1 MFSIK
6 CNNDSL
12 LFNILTSRVGFF
24 IAGFGLAIWAPLVPY
39 VRRNIP
45 MTDATFG
52 LMLLCI
58 GVGSLCCMPLSAALT
73 NRFSIRR
80 CLFVITMILLTA
92 LFAMATASSLWL
104 LGAALFVFG
113 GSLGVLD
120 IILNIQGLSIENRAN
135 RSMMSNFH
143 GMFSVGTIVGAL
155 LMIILLTLGLSA
167 LTSTL
172 IAIATILLLSVFAVR
187 GYLDERTLS
196 GKDSFIWPNGW
207 ILLVGLMCF
216 IVYLAEGVM
225 LDWSAL
231 YLIEDK
237 HIATA
242 QAGLGYASFSAMV
255 ATGRF
260 LGDGLVQMLGR
271 VRLIVGGGLLAA
283 SGVVLS
289 IISTH
294 WGVSLLGFALC
305 GLGCA
310 NVSPVLISSLS
321 KQTHMP
327 THLAIT
333 AATTIGFAGVLAG
346 PAMMGAVAHYSSLS
360 AAFAVL
366 AGALLVVAACGHR
379 FK

>member
-1 MFSIK
+1 MS
-6 CNNDSL
+6 
-12 LFNILTSRVGFF
+12 
-24 IAGFGLAIWAPLVPY
+24 
-39 VRRNIP
+39 
-45 MTDATFG
+45 DATFG

-58 GVGSLCCMPLSAALT
+58 GVGSLCCMPISAALT

-80 CLFVITMILLTA
+80 CLFVITLILLVA
-92 LFAMATASSLWL
+92 LLSMAITSNLWL
-104 LGAALFVFG
+104 LGLALFVFG

-120 IILNIQGLSIENRAN
+120 VTLNIQGLSVENRAN

-143 GMFSVGTIVGAL
+143 GMFSVGTIVGAVLMISL
-155 LMIILLTLGLSA
+155 LMLGLSA
-167 LTSTL
+167 LLSTL
-172 IAIATILLLSVFAVR
+172 TAIVLMLLLSLYAVK
-187 GYLDERTLS
+187 GYLDERTLR
-196 GKDSFIWPNGW
+196 GTDSFIWPNGW

-216 IVYLAEGVM
+216 IVYLAEGVI

-231 YLIEDK
+231 FLIEEK

-242 QAGLGYASFSAMV
+242 QAGLGYASFAAMV

-260 LGDGLVQMLGR
+260 LGDALVEMFGR
-271 VRLIVGGGLLAA
+271 VRIITGGGLIAA
-283 SGVVLS
+283 AGIALS
-289 IISTH
+289 IISPH
-294 WGVSLLGFALC
+294 WSIALIGYALC

-321 KQTHMP
+321 QQTYMP

-366 AGALLVVAACGHR
+366 AAALLIVAACGPK

>member
-1 MFSIK
+1 MLSK
-6 CNNDSL
+6 TPQPDSL
-12 LFNILTSRVGFF
+12 LFTILASRIGFF
-24 IAGFGLAIWAPLVPY
+24 IAGLCLAIWAPLVPY
-39 VRRNIP
+39 VRLNIS
-45 MTDATFG
+45 MNDATFG

-58 GVGSLCCMPLSAALT
+58 GVGSLTCMPLSAALT
-73 NRFSIRR
+73 NNFSIRR
-80 CLFVITMILLTA
+80 CLFMITLLLLGTLLA
-92 LFAMATASSLWL
+92 IATASSLWL
-104 LGAALFVFG
+104 LGAALFIFG
-113 GSLGVLD
+113 GSMGVLD
-120 IILNIQGLSIENRAN
+120 VILNIQGLSVENRAN

-143 GMFSVGTIVGAL
+143 GMFSVGTIAGSV
-155 LMIILLTLGLSA
+155 LMIGLLTLGLSA
-167 LTSTL
+167 LLSTL
-172 IAIATILLLSVFAVR
+172 ASMTLILLLSLFAVR

-196 GKDSFIWPNGW
+196 AKDSFVWPNSW
-207 ILLVGLMCF
+207 IVLVGLMCF

-231 YLIEDK
+231 YLIEEK
-237 HIATA
+237 HIATT

-271 VRLIVGGGLLAA
+271 VRVIVGGGLLAA
-283 SGVVLS
+283 GGVVLS

-294 WGVSLLGFALC
+294 WSVSLLGFALC

-321 KQTHMP
+321 KQTYMP

-366 AGALLVVAACGHR
+366 AGLLLVVAAFGHR

>member
-1 MFSIK
+1 MHSD
-6 CNNDSL
+6 NDSL
-12 LFNILTSRVGFF
+12 LFTILSSRIGYF
-24 IAGFGLAIWAPLVPY
+24 IAGFGLAVWAPLVPY
-39 VRRNIP
+39 VRLHIA

-52 LMLLCI
+52 LLLLCI
-58 GVGSLCCMPLSAALT
+58 GVGSLCCMPVSAMLT

-80 CLFVITMILLTA
+80 CLFVLTLILLCTLLVIATATSLWLIGLA
-92 LFAMATASSLWL
+92 LFA
-104 LGAALFVFG
+104 FG

-120 IILNIQGLSIENRAN
+120 VVLNIQGLSVENRAN

-143 GMFSVGTIVGAL
+143 GMFSVGTIAGAV
-155 LMIILLTLGLSA
+155 LMITLLTLGFSA
-167 LTSTL
+167 LLSTVAAVLL
-172 IAIATILLLSVFAVR
+172 IFLLSLFAVR
-187 GYLDERTLS
+187 GYLDERTLGS
-196 GKDSFIWPNGW
+196 SQSFIWPNAW
-207 ILLVGLMCF
+207 IVLVGLMCF
-216 IVYLAEGVM
+216 VVYLAEGVI

-231 YLIEDK
+231 YLINDK
-237 HIATA
+237 QIATA
-242 QAGLGYASFSAMV
+242 QAGLGYASFAAMV

-260 LGDGLVQMLGR
+260 LGDGLVRVLGR
-271 VRLIVGGGLLAA
+271 VRIIVGGGLLAA
-283 SGVVLS
+283 AGIALS
-289 IISTH
+289 IITDH
-294 WGVSLLGFALC
+294 WGIALLGYALC

-321 KQTHMP
+321 QQTHMP

-366 AGALLVVAACGHR
+366 AGLLLVVAACGPR

>member
-1 MFSIK
+1 MSSIK
-6 CNNDSL
+6 PPHDSL
-12 LFNILTSRVGFF
+12 LFTILASRIGFF
-24 IAGFGLAIWAPLVPY
+24 IAGLCLAVWAPLVPY
-39 VRRNIP
+39 VRLNIP
-45 MTDATFG
+45 MSDATFG

-58 GVGSLCCMPLSAALT
+58 GVGSLTCMPLSAVLT
-73 NRFSIRR
+73 NNFSIRR
-80 CLFVITMILLTA
+80 CLFMITLLLLGA
-92 LFAMATASSLWL
+92 LFTMATASSLWL
-104 LGAALFVFG
+104 LGAALFIFG
-113 GSLGVLD
+113 GSMGVLD
-120 IILNIQGLSIENRAN
+120 VILNIQGLSVENRAN

-143 GMFSVGTIVGAL
+143 GMFSVGTIAGSL
-155 LMIILLTLGLSA
+155 LMIGLLSMGLSA
-167 LTSTL
+167 LLSTL
-172 IAIATILLLSVFAVR
+172 ASMILILLLSLFAVR
-187 GYLDERTLS
+187 GYLDERTIS

-260 LGDGLVQMLGR
+260 LGDGLGQMLGR
-271 VRLIVGGGLLAA
+271 VRVIVGGGLLAA
-283 SGVVLS
+283 SGVALS

-294 WGVSLLGFALC
+294 WGVGLLGFALC

-321 KQTHMP
+321 KQTYMP

-366 AGALLVVAACGHR
+366 AGLLLVVAAFGHR

>member
-1 MFSIK
+1 MFAMKSST
-6 CNNDSL
+6 DSL
-12 LFNILTSRVGFF
+12 LFNILASRIGYF
-24 IAGFGLAIWAPLVPY
+24 IAGFGLSVWAPLVPY
-39 VRRNIP
+39 VRRNIS
-45 MTDATFG
+45 MSDATFG

-58 GVGSLCCMPLSAALT
+58 GVGSLCCMPISAALT

-80 CLFVITMILLTA
+80 CLFVMTLLLLIA
-92 LFAMATASSLWL
+92 LIGMAMAPSLWL
-104 LGAALFVFG
+104 LGIALFAFG

-120 IILNIQGLSIENRAN
+120 VILNIQGLSIENRAN

-143 GMFSVGTIVGAL
+143 GMFSLGTIVGAGSMIVL
-155 LMIILLTLGLSA
+155 LMLGLSA
-167 LTSTL
+167 LLSTL
-172 IAIATILLLSVFAVR
+172 VVVGLILILSLYAVT
-187 GYLDERTLS
+187 GYLDERTLR
-196 GKDSFIWPNGW
+196 GEDAFMWPNGW

-216 IVYLAEGVM
+216 IVYLAEGVI

-231 YLIEDK
+231 FLIEEK
-237 HIATA
+237 QIATA
-242 QAGLGYASFSAMV
+242 QAGLGYASFAVLV
-255 ATGRF
+255 ALGRF
-260 LGDGLVQMLGR
+260 LGDALVEMFGR
-271 VRLIVGGGLLAA
+271 VRIITGGGLLAA
-283 SGVVLS
+283 GGIVLS
-289 IISTH
+289 ILSPH
-294 WGVSLLGFALC
+294 WGLALVGYALC

-360 AAFAVL
+360 SAFAVL
-366 AGALLVVAACGHR
+366 AAALLIVAACGPR

>member
-1 MFSIK
+1 MRT
-6 CNNDSL
+6 NHDSL
-12 LFNILTSRVGFF
+12 LFIILSSRIGFF

-39 VRRNIP
+39 VRLHIP

-52 LMLLCI
+52 LLLLCI

-80 CLFVITMILLTA
+80 CLFVLTLILLCA
-92 LFAMATASSLWL
+92 LLAIATASTLWEMAL
-104 LGAALFVFG
+104 ALFFFG

-120 IILNIQGLSIENRAN
+120 VILNIQGLSIENRAN

-143 GMFSVGTIVGAL
+143 GMFSVGTIVGAVL
-155 LMIILLTLGLSA
+155 VIALLTLGLSA
-167 LTSTL
+167 VLSTL
-172 IAIATILLLSVFAVR
+172 IAMTLILLLSLYAVR
-187 GYLDERTLS
+187 GYLDERTLHGS
-196 GKDSFIWPNGW
+196 ESFIWPNSW

-216 IVYLAEGVM
+216 VVYLAEGVI

-231 YLIEDK
+231 YLINDK
-237 HIATA
+237 QIATA
-242 QAGLGYASFSAMV
+242 QAGLGYASFAAMV

-260 LGDGLVQMLGR
+260 LGDGLVRLLGR
-271 VRLIVGGGLLAA
+271 VRIIVGGGLLAA
-283 SGVVLS
+283 AGIALS
-289 IISTH
+289 IITTH
-294 WGVSLLGFALC
+294 WGVALFGYALC

-366 AGALLVVAACGHR
+366 AAALLLVAACGPR

>member
-360 AAFAVL
+360 TAFAVL
-366 AGALLVVAACGHR
+366 AGLLLVVAAFGHR

>member
-1 MFSIK
+1 MLSIRS
-6 CNNDSL
+6 NQNSL
-12 LFNILTSRVGFF
+12 LFNILASRIGFF
-24 IAGFGLAIWAPLVPY
+24 IAGFALAIWAPLVPY
-39 VRRNIP
+39 VRLHIP

-58 GVGSLCCMPLSAALT
+58 GVGSLCCMPLSAVLT

-80 CLFVITMILLTA
+80 CLFTVTLILLVA
-92 LFAMATASSLWL
+92 LFIMATASSLVL
-104 LGAALFVFG
+104 LGAALFLFG

-120 IILNIQGLSIENRAN
+120 VILNIQGLSIENRAN

-143 GMFSVGTIVGAL
+143 GMFSVGTIVGAV
-155 LMIILLTLGLSA
+155 LMIILLTIGLPA
-167 LTSTL
+167 LISTL
-172 IAIATILLLSVFAVR
+172 VAIAAILLLSVFALR
-187 GYLDERTLS
+187 GYLDERTLR
-196 GKDSFIWPNGW
+196 GKDAFIWPNGW

-260 LGDGLVQMLGR
+260 LGDGLVQLLGR

-283 SGVVLS
+283 SGIILS
-289 IISTH
+289 IVTEH
-294 WGVSLLGFALC
+294 WAIALIGYALC

-366 AGALLVVAACGHR
+366 AGALLIVAALGHR

>member
-1 MFSIK
+1 MLSIK
-6 CNNDSL
+6 NHDDSL
-12 LFNILTSRVGFF
+12 LSAILASRIGFF
-24 IAGFGLAIWAPLVPY
+24 IAGLCLAVWAPLVPY
-39 VRRNIP
+39 VRLSIP
-45 MTDATFG
+45 MSDATFG

-58 GVGSLCCMPLSAALT
+58 GVGSLTCMPLSALLT
-73 NRFSIRR
+73 NRFSIRN
-80 CLFVITMILLTA
+80 CLFMLTLLLLAALLT
-92 LFAMATASSLWL
+92 MATASSLWL
-104 LGAALFVFG
+104 LGAALFTFG
-113 GSLGVLD
+113 GSMGVLD
-120 IILNIQGLSIENRAN
+120 VILNIQGLSVENRAN

-143 GMFSVGTIVGAL
+143 GMFSLGTIAGSL
-155 LMIILLTLGLSA
+155 LMITLLTLGLSPMF
-167 LTSTL
+167 STL
-172 IAIATILLLSVFAVR
+172 VLLSMVFLLSVFAVR
-187 GYLDERTLS
+187 GYLNERTLS
-196 GKDSFIWPNGW
+196 SKDAFIWPNGW

-260 LGDGLVQMLGR
+260 LGDGLVQLLGR
-271 VRLIVGGGLLAA
+271 VRVIVGGGLLAA
-283 SGVVLS
+283 AGVTLS
-289 IISTH
+289 ILSTH
-294 WGVSLLGFALC
+294 WGLGLVGFALC

-366 AGALLVVAACGHR
+366 AGLLLVVATLGHR

>member
-1 MFSIK
+1 MFSLK
-6 CNNDSL
+6 TRGDLL
-12 LFNILTSRVGFF
+12 LFTILASRIGFF
-24 IAGFGLAIWAPLVPY
+24 IAGLCLAIWAPLVPY
-39 VRRNIP
+39 VRLNIP
-45 MTDATFG
+45 MSDATFG

-58 GVGSLCCMPLSAALT
+58 GVGSLTCMPLSAVLT
-73 NRFSIRR
+73 NNFSIRR
-80 CLFVITMILLTA
+80 CLFMITLLLLGA
-92 LFAMATASSLWL
+92 LFTMATAASLWL
-104 LGAALFVFG
+104 LGAALFIFG
-113 GSLGVLD
+113 GSMGVLD
-120 IILNIQGLSIENRAN
+120 VILNIQGLSIENRAN

-143 GMFSVGTIVGAL
+143 GMFSVGTIAGSL
-155 LMIILLTLGLSA
+155 LMISLLSMGLSA
-167 LTSTL
+167 LLSTL
-172 IAIATILLLSVFAVR
+172 ASMILILLLSLFAVR

-196 GKDSFIWPNGW
+196 GKDSFIWPNSW
-207 ILLVGLMCF
+207 IVLVGLMCF

-242 QAGLGYASFSAMV
+242 QAGLGYASFSATV

-260 LGDGLVQMLGR
+260 LGDSLVQMLGR
-271 VRLIVGGGLLAA
+271 VRVIVGGGLLAA
-283 SGVVLS
+283 GGVALS

-294 WGVSLLGFALC
+294 WGVGLLGFALC

-321 KQTHMP
+321 KQTYMP

-366 AGALLVVAACGHR
+366 AGLLLVVAAFGHR

>member
-1 MFSIK
+1 MLSVK
-6 CNNDSL
+6 NHDDSL
-12 LFNILTSRVGFF
+12 LLAILASRVGFF
-24 IAGFGLAIWAPLVPY
+24 IAGLCLAVWAPLVPY
-39 VRRNIP
+39 VRLSIP
-45 MTDATFG
+45 MSDATFG

-58 GVGSLCCMPLSAALT
+58 GVGSLTCMPLSALLT
-73 NRFSIRR
+73 NHFSIRS
-80 CLFVITMILLTA
+80 CLFMVTLLLLAALLT
-92 LFAMATASSLWL
+92 LATASSLWL
-104 LGAALFVFG
+104 LGAALFTFG
-113 GSLGVLD
+113 GSMGVLD
-120 IILNIQGLSIENRAN
+120 VILNIQGLSVENRAN

-143 GMFSVGTIVGAL
+143 GMFSLGTIAGSL
-155 LMIILLTLGLSA
+155 LMITLLTLGLSPMF
-167 LTSTL
+167 STL
-172 IAIATILLLSVFAVR
+172 TLLSTVFLLSVFAVR
-187 GYLDERTLS
+187 GYLNERTLS
-196 GKDSFIWPNGW
+196 SKDAFIWPNGC

-216 IVYLAEGVM
+216 IVYLAEGVI

-231 YLIEDK
+231 YLIENK

-242 QAGLGYASFSAMV
+242 QAGLGYACFSAMV

-260 LGDGLVQMLGR
+260 IGDGLVQLLGR
-271 VRLIVGGGLLAA
+271 VRVIVGGGLLAA
-283 SGVVLS
+283 AGVTLS
-289 IISTH
+289 ILSTH
-294 WGVSLLGFALC
+294 WGLGLVGFALC

-310 NVSPVLISSLS
+310 NVSPVLISSLN

-366 AGALLVVAACGHR
+366 AGLLLVVAMLGHR

>member
-1 MFSIK
+1 MLSIK
-6 CNNDSL
+6 NPHDSL
-12 LFNILTSRVGFF
+12 LFTILASRIGFF
-24 IAGFGLAIWAPLVPY
+24 IAGLCLAIWAPLVPY
-39 VRRNIP
+39 VRLNIP
-45 MTDATFG
+45 MSDATFG

-58 GVGSLCCMPLSAALT
+58 GVGSLTCMPLSAVLT
-73 NRFSIRR
+73 NNFSIRR
-80 CLFVITMILLTA
+80 CLFMITLLLLCA
-92 LFAMATASSLWL
+92 LFTMATASSLWF
-104 LGAALFVFG
+104 LGAALFIFG
-113 GSLGVLD
+113 GSMGVMD
-120 IILNIQGLSIENRAN
+120 VTLNIQGLSIENRAN

-143 GMFSVGTIVGAL
+143 GMFSVGTIAGSL
-155 LMIILLTLGLSA
+155 LMITLLTLGLSA
-167 LTSTL
+167 LLSTL
-172 IAIATILLLSVFAVR
+172 TAMTAILFLSLCAVR
-187 GYLDERTLS
+187 GYLDERTLG
-196 GKDSFIWPNGW
+196 GKDLFIWPNGW

-237 HIATA
+237 HISTA
-242 QAGLGYASFSAMV
+242 QAGLGYACFSAMV

-260 LGDGLVQMLGR
+260 LGDGLIQMLGR
-271 VRLIVGGGLLAA
+271 VRVIVGGGLLAA
-283 SGVVLS
+283 GGVALS

-294 WGVSLLGFALC
+294 WSIGLLGFALC

-321 KQTHMP
+321 KQTYMP

-366 AGALLVVAACGHR
+366 AGLLLVVAALGHR

>member
-1 MFSIK
+1 MLSK
-6 CNNDSL
+6 TPQPDSL
-12 LFNILTSRVGFF
+12 LFTILASRIGFF
-24 IAGFGLAIWAPLVPY
+24 IAGLCLAIWAPLVPY
-39 VRRNIP
+39 VRLNIS
-45 MTDATFG
+45 MNDATFG

-58 GVGSLCCMPLSAALT
+58 GVGSLTCMPLSAALT
-73 NRFSIRR
+73 NNFSIRR
-80 CLFVITMILLTA
+80 CLFMITLLLLGTLLA
-92 LFAMATASSLWL
+92 IATASSLWL
-104 LGAALFVFG
+104 LGAALFIFG
-113 GSLGVLD
+113 GSMGVLD
-120 IILNIQGLSIENRAN
+120 VILNIQGLSVENRAN

-143 GMFSVGTIVGAL
+143 GMFSVGTIAGSV
-155 LMIILLTLGLSA
+155 LMIGLLTLGLSA
-167 LTSTL
+167 LLSTL
-172 IAIATILLLSVFAVR
+172 ASMTLILLLSLFAVR

-196 GKDSFIWPNGW
+196 AKDSFVWPNSW
-207 ILLVGLMCF
+207 IFLVGLMCF

-231 YLIEDK
+231 YLIEEK
-237 HIATA
+237 HIATT

-271 VRLIVGGGLLAA
+271 VRVIVGGGLLAA
-283 SGVVLS
+283 GGVVLS

-294 WGVSLLGFALC
+294 WSVSLLGFALC

-321 KQTHMP
+321 KQTYMP

-366 AGALLVVAACGHR
+366 AGLLLVVAAFGHR

>member
-1 MFSIK
+1 MSFVKSSSDALLMSIL
-6 CNNDSL
+6 S
-12 LFNILTSRVGFF
+12 SRIGFF

-39 VRRNIP
+39 VRLRIP
-45 MTDATFG
+45 MSDATFG

-58 GVGSLCCMPLSAALT
+58 GVGSLCCMPLSAVLT

-80 CLFVITMILLTA
+80 CLLVITLILLGA
-92 LFAMATASSLWL
+92 LCAMATASSLWV

-120 IILNIQGLSIENRAN
+120 VILNIQGLSIENRAN

-143 GMFSVGTIVGAL
+143 GMFSLGTILGAI
-155 LMIILLTLGLSA
+155 LMIVLLTLGLSA
-167 LTSTL
+167 LFSTL
-172 IAIATILLLSVFAVR
+172 VTISLMLLMSLYAVR
-187 GYLDERTLS
+187 GYLDERTLRS
-196 GKDSFIWPNGW
+196 SEAFMWPNGW
-207 ILLVGLMCF
+207 IILVGLMCF

-231 YLIEDK
+231 YLITDK
-237 HIATA
+237 QIATA

-255 ATGRF
+255 TIGRF
-260 LGDGLVQMLGR
+260 LGDALQQLCGR
-271 VRLIVGGGLLAA
+271 VRLIAGGGLLATA
-283 SGVVLS
+283 GIILS
-289 IISTH
+289 IVTTH
-294 WGVSLLGFALC
+294 WEVALLGYALC

-321 KQTHMP
+321 KQTYMP

-366 AGALLVVAACGHR
+366 AGLLLMVAMLGHR

>member
-1 MFSIK
+1 MFAMKPST
-6 CNNDSL
+6 DSL
-12 LFNILTSRVGFF
+12 LFNILASRIGYF
-24 IAGFGLAIWAPLVPY
+24 IAGFGLSVWAPLVPY
-39 VRRNIP
+39 VRRNIS
-45 MTDATFG
+45 MSDATFG

-58 GVGSLCCMPLSAALT
+58 GVGSLCCMPISAALT

-80 CLFVITMILLTA
+80 CLFVMTLLLLIA
-92 LFAMATASSLWL
+92 LIGMAMAPSLWL
-104 LGAALFVFG
+104 LGIALFAFG

-120 IILNIQGLSIENRAN
+120 VILNIQGLSIENRAN

-143 GMFSVGTIVGAL
+143 GMFSLGTIVGAGSMIVL
-155 LMIILLTLGLSA
+155 LMLGLSA
-167 LTSTL
+167 LLSTL
-172 IAIATILLLSVFAVR
+172 VVVGLILILSLYAVT
-187 GYLDERTLS
+187 GYLDERTLR
-196 GKDSFIWPNGW
+196 GEDAFMWPNGR

-216 IVYLAEGVM
+216 IVYLAEGVI

-231 YLIEDK
+231 FLIEEK
-237 HIATA
+237 QIATA
-242 QAGLGYASFSAMV
+242 QAGLGYASFAVLV
-255 ATGRF
+255 ALGRF
-260 LGDGLVQMLGR
+260 LGDALVEMFGR
-271 VRLIVGGGLLAA
+271 VRIITGGGLLAA
-283 SGVVLS
+283 GGIVLS
-289 IISTH
+289 ILSPH
-294 WGVSLLGFALC
+294 WGLALVGYALC

-366 AGALLVVAACGHR
+366 AAALLIVAACGPR

>member
-1 MFSIK
+1 MSPK
-6 CNNDSL
+6 NAPVDSL
-12 LFNILTSRVGFF
+12 LFTILTSRIGFF
-24 IAGFGLAIWAPLVPY
+24 IAGFGLSIWAPLVPY
-39 VRRNIP
+39 VRLHIP

-52 LMLLCI
+52 LLLLCI
-58 GVGSLCCMPLSAALT
+58 GVGSLCCMPLSAVLT
-73 NRFSIRR
+73 SRFSIRR
-80 CLFVITMILLTA
+80 CLFVLTLILLCAVLVIATATELWLMGLA
-92 LFAMATASSLWL
+92 LF
-104 LGAALFVFG
+104 FFG

-120 IILNIQGLSIENRAN
+120 VILNIQGLSIENRAN

-143 GMFSVGTIVGAL
+143 GMFSVGTIVGAV
-155 LMIILLTLGLSA
+155 LMIALLTLGLSA
-167 LTSTL
+167 LLSTL
-172 IAIATILLLSVFAVR
+172 AAMTLIFLLSLFAVR
-187 GYLDERTLS
+187 GYLDERTLGS
-196 GKDSFIWPNGW
+196 SESFIWPNGW

-216 IVYLAEGVM
+216 VVYLAEGVI

-231 YLIEDK
+231 YLINDK

-242 QAGLGYASFSAMV
+242 QAGLGYASFAAMV

-260 LGDGLVQMLGR
+260 LGDGLVRQLGR
-271 VRLIVGGGLLAA
+271 VRIIVGGGLLAA
-283 SGVVLS
+283 AGIVLS
-289 IISTH
+289 IITNH
-294 WGVSLLGFALC
+294 WGVALLGYALC

-321 KQTHMP
+321 QQTHMP

-366 AGALLVVAACGHR
+366 AGLLLVVATCGSR

>member
-1 MFSIK
+1 MFSIQSS
-6 CNNDSL
+6 NNSL
-12 LFNILTSRVGFF
+12 LFTILTSRIGFF
-24 IAGFGLAIWAPLVPY
+24 IAGFALAIWAPLVPY
-39 VRRNIP
+39 VRLHIP
-45 MTDATFG
+45 MSDATFG

-73 NRFSIRR
+73 NRFSIRH
-80 CLFVITMILLTA
+80 CLFVITLILLSA
-92 LFAMATASSLWL
+92 LLIMATATTLWL
-104 LGAALFVFG
+104 LGVALFLFG

-120 IILNIQGLSIENRAN
+120 VILNIQGLSIENRAN

-143 GMFSVGTIVGAL
+143 GMFSVGTIFGSL
-155 LMIILLTLGLSA
+155 LMIALLTIGLPA
-167 LTSTL
+167 LLSTL
-172 IAIATILLLSVFAVR
+172 VAMVMILLLSLFAVR
-187 GYLDERTLS
+187 GYLDERTLR
-196 GKDSFIWPNGW
+196 GTDAFMWPNGW

-260 LGDGLVQMLGR
+260 LGDGLVKLLGR
-271 VRLIVGGGLLAA
+271 VRLIVGGGLLA
-283 SGVVLS
+283 SGGVILS

-294 WGVSLLGFALC
+294 WSITLLGFGLC

-321 KQTHMP
+321 QQKYMP

-346 PAMMGAVAHYSSLS
+346 PAMMGAVAHYYSLS
-360 AAFAVL
+360 TAFAVL
-366 AGALLVVAACGHR
+366 AAALLVVAACGPR
-379 FK
+379 FR

>member
-1 MFSIK
+1 MFLVK
-6 CNNDSL
+6 PRGDSL
-12 LFNILTSRVGFF
+12 LFTILASRIGFF
-24 IAGFGLAIWAPLVPY
+24 IAGLCLAIWAPLVPY
-39 VRRNIP
+39 VRLNIP
-45 MTDATFG
+45 MSDATFG

-58 GVGSLCCMPLSAALT
+58 GIGSLTCMPLSAVLT
-73 NRFSIRR
+73 NNFSIRR
-80 CLFVITMILLTA
+80 CLFMITLLLLGA
-92 LFAMATASSLWL
+92 LFTMATASSLWL
-104 LGAALFVFG
+104 LGAALFIFG
-113 GSLGVLD
+113 GSMGVLD
-120 IILNIQGLSIENRAN
+120 VILNIQGLSIENRTN

-143 GMFSVGTIVGAL
+143 GMFSVGTIAGSL
-155 LMIILLTLGLSA
+155 LMIGLLSLGLSA
-167 LTSTL
+167 LLSTL
-172 IAIATILLLSVFAVR
+172 ASMILILLLSLFAAR

-196 GKDSFIWPNGW
+196 GKDSFIWPNSW
-207 ILLVGLMCF
+207 IVLVGLMCF

-271 VRLIVGGGLLAA
+271 VRVIVGGGLLAA
-283 SGVVLS
+283 GGVALS

-294 WGVSLLGFALC
+294 WGIGLLGFALC

-321 KQTHMP
+321 KQTYMP

-366 AGALLVVAACGHR
+366 AGLLLVVAAFGHR

>member
-6 CNNDSL
+6 SSSDAL
-12 LFNILTSRVGFF
+12 LFTILASRIGFF

-39 VRRNIP
+39 VRLHIP
-45 MTDATFG
+45 MSNATFG

-73 NRFSIRR
+73 TRFSMRH
-80 CLFVITMILLTA
+80 CLFVITLMLLGA
-92 LFAMATASSLWL
+92 LLGMATASSLWV
-104 LGAALFVFG
+104 LGLALFVFG

-120 IILNIQGLSIENRAN
+120 VILNIQGLSIENRAN

-143 GMFSVGTIVGAL
+143 GMFSLGTIVGAV
-155 LMIILLTLGLSA
+155 LMISLLSLGLSVW
-167 LTSTL
+167 LSTL
-172 IAIATILLLSVFAVR
+172 SVMSMILLLSLYAVR

-196 GKDSFIWPNGW
+196 SKDAFMWPNAW

-216 IVYLAEGVM
+216 IVYLAEGVI

-237 HIATA
+237 QIATA
-242 QAGLGYASFSAMV
+242 QAGLGYACFSAMV

-260 LGDGLVQMLGR
+260 LGDGLAQLLGR
-271 VRLIVGGGLLAA
+271 GRLIVGGGLLAA
-283 SGVVLS
+283 AGIGLS
-289 IISTH
+289 IITTH
-294 WGVSLLGFALC
+294 WQIALLGYALC

-310 NVSPVLISSLS
+310 NVSPLLISSLS
-321 KQTHMP
+321 KQSYMP

-333 AATTIGFAGVLAG
+333 AAATIGFAGVLAG
-346 PAMMGAVAHYSSLS
+346 PAMMGAVAHYTSLS

-366 AGALLVVAACGHR
+366 AAALLVVAACGPR

>member
-1 MFSIK
+1 MLSIRS
-6 CNNDSL
+6 NQNSL
-12 LFNILTSRVGFF
+12 LFNILASRIGFF

-39 VRRNIP
+39 VRLHIP

-58 GVGSLCCMPLSAALT
+58 GVGSLCCMPLSALLT

-80 CLFVITMILLTA
+80 CLFTITLILLVA
-92 LFAMATASSLWL
+92 LFIMATASSLVL
-104 LGAALFVFG
+104 LGAALFLFG

-120 IILNIQGLSIENRAN
+120 VILNIQGLSIENRAN

-143 GMFSVGTIVGAL
+143 GMFSVGTIVGAV
-155 LMIILLTLGLSA
+155 LMIVLLTIGLPA
-167 LTSTL
+167 LISTL
-172 IAIATILLLSVFAVR
+172 VAIAAILLLSVFALR
-187 GYLDERTLS
+187 GYLDERTLR
-196 GKDSFIWPNGW
+196 GKDAFIWPNGW

-260 LGDGLVQMLGR
+260 LGDGLVQLLGR

-283 SGVVLS
+283 SGIILS
-289 IISTH
+289 IVTEH
-294 WGVSLLGFALC
+294 WAIALVGYALC

-360 AAFAVL
+360 AAFSVL
-366 AGALLVVAACGHR
+366 AGALLIVAALGHR

>member
-1 MFSIK
+1 MLSIK
-6 CNNDSL
+6 SSNNPL
-12 LFNILTSRVGFF
+12 LFNILSSRIGFF

-39 VRRNIP
+39 VRLHIP
-45 MTDATFG
+45 MSDAVFG

-58 GVGSLCCMPLSAALT
+58 GVGSLCCMPLSALLT
-73 NRFSIRR
+73 NRFSMRR
-80 CLFVITMILLTA
+80 CLFTLTLILLCA
-92 LFAMATASSLWL
+92 LLTMATATSLWV
-104 LGAALFVFG
+104 LGVALFLFG
-113 GSLGVLD
+113 GSLGMLD
-120 IILNIQGLSIENRAN
+120 VILNIQGLSLENRAN

-143 GMFSVGTIVGAL
+143 GMFSVGTILGAL
-155 LMIILLTLGLSA
+155 LMIALLTLGLPA
-167 LTSTL
+167 LISTL
-172 IAIATILLLSVFAVR
+172 IALSVMLLLSLYAVR

-196 GKDSFIWPNGW
+196 GKDAFIWPNAW

-260 LGDGLVQMLGR
+260 LGDGLVQLLGR
-271 VRLIVGGGLLAA
+271 VRVIVGGGVLAA
-283 SGVVLS
+283 AGVILS
-289 IISTH
+289 IASTH

-366 AGALLVVAACGHR
+366 AGALLIVAACGNR

>member
-1 MFSIK
+1 MLSK
-6 CNNDSL
+6 APQPDSL
-12 LFNILTSRVGFF
+12 LFTILASRIGFF
-24 IAGFGLAIWAPLVPY
+24 IAGLCLAIWAPLVPY
-39 VRRNIP
+39 VRLNIP
-45 MTDATFG
+45 MSDATFG

-58 GVGSLCCMPLSAALT
+58 GVGSLTCMPLSAVLT
-73 NRFSIRR
+73 NTFSIRR
-80 CLFVITMILLTA
+80 CLFMITLLLLGALLT
-92 LFAMATASSLWL
+92 MATASSLWL
-104 LGAALFVFG
+104 LGAALFIFG
-113 GSLGVLD
+113 GSMGVLD
-120 IILNIQGLSIENRAN
+120 VILNIQGLSVENRAN

-143 GMFSVGTIVGAL
+143 GMFSVGTIAGSV
-155 LMIILLTLGLSA
+155 LMIGLLTLGLSA
-167 LTSTL
+167 LLSTL
-172 IAIATILLLSVFAVR
+172 ASMTLILLLSLFAVR

-196 GKDSFIWPNGW
+196 GKDSFIWPNSW
-207 ILLVGLMCF
+207 IVLVGLMCF

-271 VRLIVGGGLLAA
+271 VRVIVGGGLLAA
-283 SGVVLS
+283 GGVVLS

-294 WGVSLLGFALC
+294 WSVSLLGFALC

-321 KQTHMP
+321 KQTYMP

-346 PAMMGAVAHYSSLS
+346 PAMMGAVAQYSSLS

-366 AGALLVVAACGHR
+366 AGLLLVVAAFGHR

>member
-6 CNNDSL
+6 NHDNSL
-12 LFNILTSRVGFF
+12 LFTIFASRIGFF
-24 IAGFGLAIWAPLVPY
+24 IAGLCLAVWAPLVPY
-39 VRRNIP
+39 VRLNIP
-45 MTDATFG
+45 MSDATFG

-58 GVGSLCCMPLSAALT
+58 GIGSLTCMPLSAVLT
-73 NRFSIRR
+73 NNFSIRR
-80 CLFVITMILLTA
+80 CLFMITLLLLGA
-92 LFAMATASSLWL
+92 LFTMATASSLWL
-104 LGAALFVFG
+104 LGAALFIFG
-113 GSLGVLD
+113 GSMGVLD
-120 IILNIQGLSIENRAN
+120 VILNIQGLSIENRAN

-143 GMFSVGTIVGAL
+143 GMFSVGTIAGSL
-155 LMIILLTLGLSA
+155 LMIGLLSMGLSA
-167 LTSTL
+167 LLSTL
-172 IAIATILLLSVFAVR
+172 ASIILILLLSLFAVR
-187 GYLDERTLS
+187 GYLDERTIS
-196 GKDSFIWPNGW
+196 GKDSFIRPNSW
-207 ILLVGLMCF
+207 IVLVGLMCF

-271 VRLIVGGGLLAA
+271 VRVIVGGGLLAA
-283 SGVVLS
+283 GGVALS

-294 WGVSLLGFALC
+294 WGIGLLGFALC

-321 KQTHMP
+321 KQTYMP

-366 AGALLVVAACGHR
+366 AGLLLVVAAFGHR

>member
-1 MFSIK
+1 MHSD
-6 CNNDSL
+6 NDSL
-12 LFNILTSRVGFF
+12 LFTILSSRIGYF
-24 IAGFGLAIWAPLVPY
+24 IAGFGLAVWAPLVPY
-39 VRRNIP
+39 VRLHIP

-52 LMLLCI
+52 LLLLCI
-58 GVGSLCCMPLSAALT
+58 GVGSLCCMPASAMLT

-80 CLFVITMILLTA
+80 CLFVLTLILLCTLLVIATATSLWLIGLA
-92 LFAMATASSLWL
+92 LFA
-104 LGAALFVFG
+104 FG

-120 IILNIQGLSIENRAN
+120 VVLNIQGLSVENRAN

-143 GMFSVGTIVGAL
+143 GMFSVGTIVGAV
-155 LMIILLTLGLSA
+155 LMIALLTLGFSA
-167 LTSTL
+167 LLSTVAAVLL
-172 IAIATILLLSVFAVR
+172 IFLLSLFAVR
-187 GYLDERTLS
+187 GYLDERTLGS
-196 GKDSFIWPNGW
+196 SQSFIWPNAW
-207 ILLVGLMCF
+207 IVLVGLMCF
-216 IVYLAEGVM
+216 VVYLAEGVI

-231 YLIEDK
+231 YLISDK
-237 HIATA
+237 QIATA
-242 QAGLGYASFSAMV
+242 QAGLGYASFAAMV

-260 LGDGLVQMLGR
+260 LGDGLVRVLGR
-271 VRLIVGGGLLAA
+271 VRIIVGGGLLAA
-283 SGVVLS
+283 AGIALS
-289 IISTH
+289 IITDH
-294 WGVSLLGFALC
+294 WGVALLGYALC

-321 KQTHMP
+321 QQTHMP

-366 AGALLVVAACGHR
+366 AGLLLVVAACGPR

>member
-6 CNNDSL
+6 NRDNSL
-12 LFNILTSRVGFF
+12 LFTILASRIGFF
-24 IAGFGLAIWAPLVPY
+24 IAGLCLAVWAPLVPY
-39 VRRNIP
+39 VRLNIA
-45 MTDATFG
+45 MSDATFG
-52 LMLLCI
+52 LMLLSI
-58 GVGSLCCMPLSAALT
+58 GVGSLTCMPLSAVLT
-73 NRFSIRR
+73 THLSIRR
-80 CLFVITMILLTA
+80 CLFLITLLLLGA
-92 LFAMATASSLWL
+92 LFTMATASSLWL
-104 LGAALFVFG
+104 LGVALFVFG
-113 GSLGVLD
+113 GGMGVLD
-120 IILNIQGLSIENRAN
+120 VILNIQGLSVENRAN

-143 GMFSVGTIVGAL
+143 GMFSVGTIAGSV
-155 LMIILLTLGLSA
+155 LMIGLLTLGLSA
-167 LTSTL
+167 LLSTL
-172 IAIATILLLSVFAVR
+172 ITMCLIFLLSLLAVR

-196 GKDSFIWPNGW
+196 GKDSFMWPNAW
-207 ILLVGLMCF
+207 IVLVGMMCF

-260 LGDGLVQMLGR
+260 LGDGLVQLLGR
-271 VRLIVGGGLLAA
+271 VKVIVGGGLLAA
-283 SGVVLS
+283 AGVTLS

-294 WGVSLLGFALC
+294 WGIGLLGFALC

-321 KQTHMP
+321 KQTYMP

-360 AAFAVL
+360 TAFAVL
-366 AGALLVVAACGHR
+366 AGLLLVVAAFGHR

>member
-1 MFSIK
+1 MLSIRP
-6 CNNDSL
+6 NQNSL
-12 LFNILTSRVGFF
+12 LFNILASRIGFF

-39 VRRNIP
+39 VRLHIP

-58 GVGSLCCMPLSAALT
+58 GVGSLCCMPLSALLT

-80 CLFVITMILLTA
+80 CLFTITLILLVA
-92 LFAMATASSLWL
+92 LFIMATASSLVL
-104 LGAALFVFG
+104 LGAALFLFG

-120 IILNIQGLSIENRAN
+120 VILNIQGLSIENRAN

-143 GMFSVGTIVGAL
+143 GMFSVGTIVGAV
-155 LMIILLTLGLSA
+155 LMIVLLTIGLPA
-167 LTSTL
+167 LISTL
-172 IAIATILLLSVFAVR
+172 VAIAAILLLSVFALR
-187 GYLDERTLS
+187 GYLDERTLR
-196 GKDSFIWPNGW
+196 GKDAFIWPNGW

-260 LGDGLVQMLGR
+260 LGDGLVQLLGR

-283 SGVVLS
+283 SGIILS
-289 IISTH
+289 IVTEH
-294 WGVSLLGFALC
+294 WAIALVGYALC

-360 AAFAVL
+360 AAFSVL
-366 AGALLVVAACGHR
+366 AGALLIVAALGHR